1 MRIFVALA
9 ATSLLAGCVQP
20 TYAPGPIDLQNYGAL
35 PAYRSAPAYRE
46 PLPPPVP
53 MPLPD
58 VGSAPTAE
66 PLPPP
71 TDLGP
76 PATDQTGP
84 IPLQDMPQPVPDASS
99 AASQSAAPQDAP
111 HVTTAP
117 KIPTSGPGSNVPLEG
132 FRPMRGQTKPTP

>member
-1 MRIFVALA
+1 MRLFVALA
-9 ATSLLAGCVQP
+9 AASLLAGCVQP

-35 PAYRSAPAYRE
+35 PPYSPNPAYRE

-58 VGSAPTAE
+58 VEPAPFAE

-76 PATDQTGP
+76 PATDETGP
-84 IPLQDMPQPVPDASS
+84 IPLQEMPQPVPDGSS
-99 AASQSAAPQDAP
+99 PAAAAQTAEPAP
-111 HVTTAP
+111 VLP
-117 KIPTSGPGSNVPLEG
+117 KIPSSGPGSNIPLEG
-132 FRPMRGQTKPTP
+132 FRPMRGQTRPSP